1 MEKSISKRV
10 LRAGLAGLLAVT
22 GAAAGSGCASLGYP
36 ISKKETEY
44 RRIDGNNLT
53 SKEKQYL
60 AEFDA
65 YQRTNSGLSEHDK
78 DWIKTEY
85 PFINPEKLRIR
96 DKVFIMQ
103 EANKGFEWIWLK

>member
-36 ISKKETEY
+36 ISKQE
-44 RRIDGNNLT
+44 
-53 SKEKQYL
+53 
-60 AEFDA
+60 
-65 YQRTNSGLSEHDK
+65 
-78 DWIKTEY
+78 TEY